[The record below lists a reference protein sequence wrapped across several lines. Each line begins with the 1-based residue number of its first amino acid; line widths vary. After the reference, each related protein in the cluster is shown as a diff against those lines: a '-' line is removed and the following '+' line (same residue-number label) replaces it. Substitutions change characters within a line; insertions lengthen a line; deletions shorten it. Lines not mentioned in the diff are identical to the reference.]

1 MFYATHGLDTG
12 DEQQCQSRSQSLS
25 YPCPRCPGVPLDNR
39 ELSFLA
45 THVNRK
51 WPFYFDGFAKIVSQ
65 IVSIRVKKLSNTN
78 FIASRLVKREKTLLP
93 VDVRR
98 SKTSLL
104 KLPNC
109 KGNADSGNEIA
120 GVISDS

>member
-1 MFYATHGLDTG
+1 MFYPTHGLDTG
-12 DEQQCQSRSQSLS
+12 MSNSASLI
-25 YPCPRCPGVPLDNR
+25 PRVRVTLGIR
-39 ELSFLA
+39 ELKHGRFLA

-51 WPFYFDGFAKIVSQ
+51 WPFDFDGFAKIVSQ

-78 FIASRLVKREKTLLP
+78 FMASRLVKREKALLP